1 MAESPITNISGA
13 TSFTI
18 KANGS
23 TINSEIGIIAIHVFY
38 QVNQI
43 ASAEL
48 VLSDG
53 NMAMQTFDTSEGET
67 FKPGSKISISVG
79 YSSQEEVI
87 FEGLVISH
95 AIRIDNN
102 NQSTLNITCKD
113 QAIAMTV
120 ARNSQSFLKQSDSDI
135 ISTLISNCSGLTAE
149 KVESISEKHD
159 ELVQFNCTDWDF
171 LLTRAEANGL
181 VVSNQ
186 SNSLSVTAPAI
197 DKAPELVVTYG
208 TDLIDFSAETDAR
221 HQLSQVTGIG
231 WDPSQQKILK
241 GQAAATSISGQG
253 NFSDSDLAKVLDVKD
268 YRLQTSGSLTQE
280 MLEGWA
286 KGQRVKSMLAKVRGS
301 LTFQGNAKAKI
312 NTLIQLAGV
321 GDRFNGS
328 HYIGGV
334 HHQIENGQWLTTV
347 DLGLSP
353 MWSTEHRDLGAPSG
367 AGWLPPVDGLQI
379 GLVTK
384 LDEDPE
390 SQFRIQIEMPAL
402 GDENNLVWAR
412 LASYYAT
419 QKSGNFFIPEIGDEV
434 IIGYVN
440 NDPSQPI
447 VLGSLYSSQHTSP
460 YDLTAENNTKAIVTK
475 NQLKVEFNDEDK
487 VITIVTPGNNSI
499 TISDKGKSITL
510 SDQNKNT
517 ITMDDSGITLDSP
530 KDITLSAK
538 GKIEL
543 KSTNN
548 TSITAQAD
556 VKVQGLNVNLEAQTG
571 LTAKGS
577 ATAELSASGITTIKG
592 GLVKIN

>member
-1 MAESPITNISGA
+1 MANSPATNLSGV
-13 TSFTI
+13 TTFTI
-18 KANGS
+18 KANG
-23 TINSEIGIIAIHVFY
+23 TAINSELGVIAIHVFY
-38 QVNQI
+38 QVNHI

-53 NMAMQTFDTSEGET
+53 NISTQAFNASESDT
-67 FKPGSKISISVG
+67 FKPGTKISISAG
-79 YSSQEEVI
+79 YSSEEAVI
-87 FEGLVISH
+87 FEGIIISH
-95 AIRIDNN
+95 AIRITNS

-113 QAIAMTV
+113 QAITMTM

-135 ISTLISNCSGLTAE
+135 ISTLIGNYSGLTAE
-149 KVESISEKHD
+149 KIDSISEKHA
-159 ELVQFNCTDWDF
+159 ELVQFNCSDWDF

-186 SNSLSVTAPAI
+186 SNSLSVTAPTI

-208 TDLIDFSAETDAR
+208 TDLIDFSAEIDAR
-221 HQLSQVTGIG
+221 HQLSKVTGIG

-241 GQAAATSISGQG
+241 GQAAATSISDQG
-253 NFSDSDLAKVLDVKD
+253 NFSDSDLAKVLDIND

-280 MLEGWA
+280 MLESWA

-353 MWSTEHRDLGAPSG
+353 MWSTEHRDLGAPPA

-390 SQFRIQIEMPAL
+390 SQFRIQIEIPAL

-447 VLGSLYSSQHTSP
+447 VLGSLYSSQHTTP

-487 VITIVTPGNNSI
+487 VITIITPGNNSI

-538 GKIEL
+538 GKINL
-543 KSTNN
+543 KSTSN
-548 TSITAQAD
+548 TSIAAQAD

-571 LTAKGS
+571 FTAKGS
-577 ATAELSASGITTIKG
+577 ATAELSASGMTTIKG

>member
-1 MAESPITNISGA
+1 MAVSPTKNISGV

-23 TINSEIGIIAIHVFY
+23 AINSEIGIIAIHVFY

-53 NMAMQTFDTSEGET
+53 NMAKKTFDNSEGET
-67 FKPGSKISISVG
+67 FKPGTKISISAG
-79 YSSQEEVI
+79 YSSEEKTI

-95 AIRIDNN
+95 AIRITNN

-135 ISTLISNCSGLTAE
+135 INNLIGNYSGLKSE

-186 SNSLSVTAPAI
+186 SNSLSVTSPSVDKKPA
-197 DKAPELVVTYG
+197 LVVTYG
-208 TDLIDFSAETDAR
+208 TDLIDFSAEVDAR

-231 WDPSQQKILK
+231 WDPGQQKILK
-241 GQAAATSISGQG
+241 GQAAVTSISDQG
-253 NFSDSDLAKVLDVKD
+253 NFSDSDLAKVLDIKD
-268 YRLQTSGSLTQE
+268 YRLQTSGNLTQE
-280 MLEGWA
+280 MLDSWA

-301 LTFQGNAKAKI
+301 LTFQGSAKAKI
-312 NTLIQLAGV
+312 NTLIKLSGV
-321 GDRFNGS
+321 GERFNGS
-328 HYIGGV
+328 HYLGGV

-353 MWSTEHRDLGAPSG
+353 MWSSEHRDLGAPAA

-419 QKSGNFFIPEIGDEV
+419 KKSGHFFIPEIGDEV
-434 IIGYVN
+434 IIGYIN

-447 VLGSLYSSQHTSP
+447 VLGSLYSSQRTSP

-475 NQLKVEFNDEDK
+475 SQLKVEFNDEDK
-487 VITIVTPGNNSI
+487 VITIVTPENNSI

-538 GKIEL
+538 GKIVL

-571 LTAKGS
+571 LSAKGS
-577 ATAELSASGITTIKG
+577 ATAELSASGMTTIKG